1 MKQLEKIVQ
10 ELEDGDL
17 PLEKALKKFEEGMKL
32 TKLCSEKLD
41 ATEKKV
47 SILLKN
53 ADGTVAEQPLK
64 RFVSEKLFA
73 LGTKGGKE
81 LNPLMAPIISL
92 PGGGVWAVAG
102 VA

>member
-1 MKQLEKIVQ
+1 MAQKTFEQSMKQLEKIVQ

-41 ATEKKV
+41 ETEKKV

-53 ADGTVAEQPLK
+53 ADGTLAAKP
-64 RFVSEKLFA
+64 FMSEND
-73 LGTKGGKE
+73 E
-81 LNPLMAPIISL
+81 NDD
-92 PGGGVWAVAG
+92 
-102 VA
+102 